1 MGIGGVLAGGCTVGA
16 GLAGISMLSIAAV
29 IALAAMVAGAV
40 ATRLLLAVQ
49 RPALALQTG

>member
-1 MGIGGVLAGGCTVGA
+1 VGA